1 MPVESNGAI
10 IMKPDSIIH
19 PGIIV
24 NISGETV
31 QVKILS
37 QSACSSCQVK
47 SACAVAEMEEKMI
60 EIDKSGSGSWNTG
73 DKVMVRME
81 ESMGRKAV
89 LLGYVVPLVIIVVSV
104 IIFLALLN
112 HEGLAALLSIL
123 ILIPYYFL
131 LYFFRDRLK
140 KEFRFRLEPGEQ
152 SVV

>member
-1 MPVESNGAI
+1 MT
-10 IMKPDSIIH
+10 PDSIIH

-140 KEFRFRLEPGEQ
+140 KEFRFRLEPDEQ